1 MLDCTTIVVRPAD
14 SWRRC
19 YDCRVDFE
27 TVEAIERLTERIES
41 FEQRIESCESS
52 IRTELRDGLAEVR
65 RHSTLLNEAT
75 RDDIRL
81 VAEAVAA
88 MAVKI
93 DSMQR

>member
-1 MLDCTTIVVRPAD
+1 M
-14 SWRRC
+14 
-19 YDCRVDFE
+19 
-27 TVEAIERLTERIES
+27 EAIDRLTERIES
-41 FEQRIESCESS
+41 FEQRIESFESS
-52 IRTELRDGLAEVR
+52 IRTELRDGLVEVRTELAEVR

-93 DSMQR
+93 DSILR